1 MMKLSKHL
9 FLALILYFIASTSFA
24 ESKLPPCQIDAP
36 KWTNCFGT
44 VNYESGGM
52 YVGEFK
58 NGKKS
63 GSGIS
68 IAPDGSAYVGEWKD
82 GIFNGQGTFEYAD
95 GSKYEGQWKDG
106 KHNGQGTLTYS
117 KGTYTG
123 QWKDGKRNG
132 QGVAT
137 LKAGGGY
144 TGQWKD
150 GAMSGKGTYT
160 DENGVKL
167 AGVWSEGN
175 LIKDESPKPPP
186 AKIITLSC
194 IPENGQLAGLE
205 YQYFIN
211 EQNNSIIASRGG
223 SPSSISITPTLVT
236 FNQDSSNVSINR
248 VSGKFTLVVAS
259 SVFSGFCQVLDK
271 AKPKF

>member
-1 MMKLSKHL
+1 MKLSKRP
-9 FLALILYFIASTSFA
+9 FLTLILCFIASTSFA
-24 ESKLPPCQIDAP
+24 ERKLPPCQIDAP

-44 VNYESGGM
+44 VNYESGGV

-63 GSGIS
+63 GNGVS
-68 IAPDGSAYVGEWKD
+68 IAPDGSTYAGEWKD

-95 GSKYEGQWKDG
+95 GSKYVGQWKDG
-106 KHNGQGTLTYS
+106 KRNGQGTLTYQE
-117 KGTYTG
+117 GTYTG

-132 QGVAT
+132 QGVGT

-144 TGQWKD
+144 SGQWKD

-160 DENGVKL
+160 DENGAKL
-167 AGVWSEGN
+167 IGIWAEGN

-186 AKIITLSC
+186 PKLITLSC
-194 IPENGQLAGLE
+194 VHEGGRMAGVE
-205 YQYFIN
+205 FQYLIDI
-211 EQNNSIIASRGG
+211 QNNSITASRGQA
-223 SPSSISITPTLVT
+223 PSNISITPTLIR
-236 FNQDSSNVSINR
+236 FNQDTADISINR
-248 VSGKFTLVVAS
+248 ITGKFTLVLGSIIS
-259 SVFSGFCQVLDK
+259 SGTCQLLDQ